1 MEYLP
6 YRYTS
11 GSGEQLT
18 FEFAL
23 HPETDSAVRVQ
34 QLLDRVLT
42 TVDHEV
48 AVLGDTC
55 NGDLLQAL
63 AMALAVRTEMIPA
76 DGEMTRGLARDVV
89 ERALRALP
97 EARHELTGPVGHA

>member
-11 GSGEQLT
+11 GSGEQLS
-18 FEFAL
+18 FDFPL

-42 TVDHEV
+42 AMDHEI

-55 NGDLLQAL
+55 NGDVLQAL

-89 ERALRALP
+89 ERALGALP
-97 EARHELTGPVGHA
+97 EAHHHLMGPVGHA